1 METNP
6 RHLNLL
12 SEFFKDSEEG
22 WAYAITIL
30 EYGIKDVQLY
40 SFDLPPTLFTTQGR
54 KTLIITFTGCKRY
67 KIRLLK
73 ESGQIYRLEI
83 YPYISHN
90 SGTKSIFRPCFDGNL
105 VQMMKSLGKLV
116 DMARAGMLN

>member
-22 WAYAITIL
+22 WAHAITIL

-40 SFDLPPTLFTTQGR
+40 RFDPPSISFLNGR
-54 KTLIITFTGCKRY
+54 ETLIISFIGCEEY
-67 KIRLLK
+67 KIRLLR
-73 ESGQIYRLEI
+73 ESALMYRLEI
-83 YPYISHN
+83 YPYIDHN
-90 SGTKSIFRPCFDGNL
+90 RETRSIFRPCFDGNL
-105 VQMMKSLGKLV
+105 VPIIKRVGKLV
-116 DMARAGMLN
+116 DMARAGRLH